1 MPTLTDMYRGNSK
14 TELEANALRK
24 GYEFFGHSMLTVDQD
39 YSVGSASAHGC
50 KFQASITIR
59 EMPERKMPERVTP
72 IPGQRF
78 RVTVEGNHGGIWEEV
93 FVNTNSGE
101 TVTAALVIANGFWQD
116 RLRGIN

>member
-14 TELEANALRK
+14 AELEAAARQK
-24 GYEFFGHSMLTVDQD
+24 GFEFFGHSMLTVDQD
-39 YSVGSASAHGC
+39 YAVGSALDYGM
-50 KFQASITIR
+50 KFQANITIR
-59 EMPERKMPERVTP
+59 EMPERKPVGPRA
-72 IPGQRF
+72 GQKF
-78 RVTVEGNHGGIWEEV
+78 RVTVEGNHGGVWEEV